1 MSPTEE
7 PHGATRTNQLS
18 ESKVINDSGPSTQG
32 TPTYTRVSISNCVS
46 PTGDISDQA
55 LEILCE
61 FFTAYKEMNRNKSG
75 IDILLVGEKPKWC
88 KSNKVRLTGRE
99 TVEVDFDTDWIP
111 ETGDSFSNPVAEEVD
126 HTEALEGLCSRLFPS
141 DKRLFYSDKEEIFKE
156 PTKEKKVHP
165 YIQKRVREIQNEY
178 LSIIWDHPADLLIML
193 AILDRF
199 LEKGC
204 KYEGYDLEG
213 DIPYT
218 DIRLKTGLSVDLIG
232 RRLRFLHFS
241 DYPLT
246 LIEKK
251 MGNSRRYRL
260 SSSHTTPK
268 RYLSPLV
275 AGKLKEAN
283 NNKNY
288 SKGFYPY
295 TVMYVNRRILNFTPL
310 TPVQKYLIMLLGVG
324 SFHISDL
331 YEYSNYSGNKDN
343 FTKYVIKPLRK
354 LGLVEKEKK
363 VISLVDDI
371 EDRLLDLYE
380 DEREEMTHEDV
391 AKKRVEYKEMILYGN
406 VDEGIREEI
415 LKNRN
420 WDRKS

>member
-7 PHGATRTNQLS
+7 PQGATRTNQLS
-18 ESKVINDSGPSTQG
+18 ESKLTNDPGSPTQK
-32 TPTYTRVSISNCVS
+32 TPTYTRVSISLD
-46 PTGDISDQA
+46 GEISDQA
-55 LEILCE
+55 LEILDA
-61 FFTAYKEMNRNKSG
+61 FPTAYKEMNRNKSG

-88 KSNKVRLTGRE
+88 TSNKVRLTGRE

-246 LIEKK
+246 LTEKK

-275 AGKLKEAN
+275 AGKLEEAN
-283 NNKNY
+283 NNKND

-295 TVMYVNRRILNFTPL
+295 TIMYVNRRILNFTPL
-310 TPVQKYLIMLLGVG
+310 TPVQKYLIMLLGMG
-324 SFHISDL
+324 SFHRGIVKSCGLD
-331 YEYSNYSGNKDN
+331 S
-343 FTKYVIKPLRK
+343 VITRRPSARFSLPALR
-354 LGLVEKEKK
+354 
-363 VISLVDDI
+363 
-371 EDRLLDLYE
+371 
-380 DEREEMTHEDV
+380 
-391 AKKRVEYKEMILYGN
+391 
-406 VDEGIREEI
+406 
-415 LKNRN
+415 
-420 WDRKS
+420 

>member
-1 MSPTEE
+1 MGLAEQS
-7 PHGATRTNQLS
+7 HGATRM
-18 ESKVINDSGPSTQG
+18 DRPSGSRSTDDLGSSQKA
-32 TPTYTRVSISNCVS
+32 PIYTRVSISNCVS
-46 PTGDISDQA
+46 LDGEVSDQA
-55 LEILCE
+55 LDILD
-61 FFTAYKEMNRNKSG
+61 TLPSAYMEMNPSRTG
-75 IDILLVGEKPKWC
+75 FDILLVGERPKWC
-88 KSNKVRLTGRE
+88 KSNKVKLGGRE
-99 TVEVDFDTDWIP
+99 TVEVDFDTDWMP
-111 ETGDSFSNPVAEEVD
+111 ETKDSFKAPVPEEAD
-126 HTEALEGLCSRLFPS
+126 HTEALEVLCSTLFPS
-141 DKRLFYSDKEEIFKE
+141 DKALFYSDREEIFKE

-165 YIQKRVREIQNEY
+165 YIQRRIRKTQAEY
-178 LSIIWDHPADLLIML
+178 LSVIWNHPADLLIML

-204 KYEGYDLEG
+204 EYEGYDLKG

-218 DIRLKTGLSVDLIG
+218 DIRLKTGLSVDLIR
-232 RRLRFLHFS
+232 RRLKALHLS

-246 LIEKK
+246 LIEKNK

-268 RYLSPLV
+268 RYLSRLV

-283 NNKNY
+283 NNKNN

-310 TPVQKYLIMLLGVG
+310 SPIQKYVVMLLGVD
-324 SFHISDL
+324 SFRVSDL
-331 YEYSNYSGNKDN
+331 YKHSNYSGNKDN
-343 FTKYVIKPLRK
+343 FTKQVIKPLRK

-371 EDRLLDLYE
+371 EDRLLDLYQE
-380 DEREEMTHEDV
+380 EREKMTHEDV
-391 AKKRVEYKEMILYGN
+391 AKKRVEYKEMILYGD

-420 WDRKS
+420 WDRR